1 VADKKRSRSKADKAI
16 ETSVEDAATDATDP
30 SAPGPTPE
38 TTRESATQDKPEP
51 SSDAEH
57 PEPETN
63 SPAEDT
69 EPDAAT
75 DASSDHVDA
84 HPEPEA
90 ENSESSAPEQ
100 AEDEA
105 EEVPAEQPVDRTE
118 QPPAPVQPEQVVVR
132 KGGFLAMFLGGVAAA
147 AIGFGMARYVL
158 PQDFPFPAA
167 GGTSAAIDD
176 LTQRLEAQSQDLSQL
191 SNRIDAVSESG
202 DTGGMTAEMDSL
214 SAAIDTVSGRVDE
227 IATRLDAFEA
237 RLSDVEAS
245 GPAQT
250 GDAQDALSGYAQEL
264 QALQASIA
272 EQKAEIETLAQ
283 EARAKEESAVETA
296 QATMRRAALTRI
308 QTALDAGTPF
318 EAALADLEAAGVAAP
333 EALASAAVDGVPTQ
347 AGLAERFPDAARR
360 ALAVSRSAGAEAGAG
375 GLGGFLRSQLGAR
388 SLEPREGSDPD
399 AVLSRAE
406 AAVRDGRLND
416 ALAEIETLPE
426 GGRAELSDWSA
437 DAARRLDALA
447 AAEALAQDLN

>member
-1 VADKKRSRSKADKAI
+1 MADKKRSRSKADKAI

-30 SAPGPTPE
+30 SAPGSTPE
-38 TTRESATQDKPEP
+38 PQQESAAEESTDS

-57 PEPETN
+57 PDPETDDQPQTSEPDADKEKSPENAEATLEPGTEVTDKSDIGQAEEPETQRE
-63 SPAEDT
+63 STQDKAE
-69 EPDAAT
+69 
-75 DASSDHVDA
+75 
-84 HPEPEA
+84 
-90 ENSESSAPEQ
+90 
-100 AEDEA
+100 
-105 EEVPAEQPVDRTE
+105 
-118 QPPAPVQPEQVVVR
+118 PAPAQPEQVVVR

-176 LTQRLEAQSQDLSQL
+176 LTQRIEAQSEDLSQL
-191 SNRIDAVSESG
+191 SSRIDAVTEGG

-227 IATRLDAFEA
+227 IVTRLDAFED
-237 RLSDVEAS
+237 RLSDIETSV
-245 GPAQT
+245 PAQT

-318 EAALADLEAAGVAAP
+318 EAALADLKAAGVAAP

>member
-1 VADKKRSRSKADKAI
+1 MADKKRSRSKADKAI

-30 SAPGPTPE
+30 SAPGSTPE
-38 TTRESATQDKPEP
+38 PQQESAAEESTDS

-57 PEPETN
+57 PDPETEDQPQTSEPDADKESSSENAEATLEPETEVTDK
-63 SPAEDT
+63 SDIGQAE
-69 EPDAAT
+69 
-75 DASSDHVDA
+75 
-84 HPEPEA
+84 EPETQP
-90 ENSESSAPEQ
+90 ESAQDQVE
-100 AEDEA
+100 
-105 EEVPAEQPVDRTE
+105 
-118 QPPAPVQPEQVVVR
+118 PAPAPAQPEQVVVR

-167 GGTSAAIDD
+167 GGTSAAIND
-176 LTQRLEAQSQDLSQL
+176 LTQRVEAQSEDVSQL
-191 SNRIDAVSESG
+191 SSRIDAVTEGG

-227 IATRLDAFEA
+227 IVTRLDAFED
-237 RLSDVEAS
+237 RLSDIETS

-347 AGLAERFPDAARR
+347 AGLAERFPDAARK
-360 ALAVSRSAGAEAGAG
+360 ALAVSRSAGAEAGTG
-375 GLGGFLRSQLGAR
+375 GLGAFLRSQLGAR